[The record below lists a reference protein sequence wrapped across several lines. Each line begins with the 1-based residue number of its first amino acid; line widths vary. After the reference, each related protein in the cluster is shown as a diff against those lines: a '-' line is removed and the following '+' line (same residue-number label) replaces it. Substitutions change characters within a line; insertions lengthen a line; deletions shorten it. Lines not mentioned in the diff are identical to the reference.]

1 MAGVGRSDA
10 DLPCQGGLAQQAGAG
25 GTELAEGVGAPPHCL
40 PSQGC
45 LRSRLHSSLHSL
57 PLPLPSPAWLQLP
70 HTRVPACPLQQ
81 PGLPCGTA
89 FPLFSRP
96 HQTPPLC
103 PFLALPQV
111 ALQACCLSD
120 HMCRH
125 LGTGTE
131 QELRTLTHEQDQTPS
146 LEPTRAAGLNVG
158 PKDHLQQDRHW
169 AVKMPISGSTISI
182 LGLEPGSLPS
192 SSCSLV
198 VSCTWSLKTSDTLM
212 GESD

>member
-1 MAGVGRSDA
+1 MGPRDLPWTAFAELRVQDRAHGQVSVDLAGVGRSDA

-40 PSQGC
+40 PSHGC
-45 LRSRLHSSLHSL
+45 LRSRLRSSLHSL

-81 PGLPCGTA
+81 PGFPCGTA

-103 PFLALPQV
+103 PFSALPQV

-120 HMCRH
+120 HMCREVRV
-125 LGTGTE
+125 LSGFGVTV
-131 QELRTLTHEQDQTPS
+131 R
-146 LEPTRAAGLNVG
+146 VG
-158 PKDHLQQDRHW
+158 
-169 AVKMPISGSTISI
+169 MPAS
-182 LGLEPGSLPS
+182 
-192 SSCSLV
+192 
-198 VSCTWSLKTSDTLM
+198 
-212 GESD
+212 